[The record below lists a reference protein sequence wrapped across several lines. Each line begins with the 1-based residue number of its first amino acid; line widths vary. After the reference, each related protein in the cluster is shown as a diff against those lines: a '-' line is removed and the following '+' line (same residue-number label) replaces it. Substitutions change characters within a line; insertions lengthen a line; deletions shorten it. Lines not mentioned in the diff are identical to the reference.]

1 MEQRE
6 LVERARR
13 GDGNSFAALV
23 EPHLGDMLR
32 LARVIGGSANDAE
45 DIVQESLTR
54 VLRSLRRFDPDRPF
68 RPWLAT
74 VVANQARNWQRSGMR
89 RQRLTARIA
98 GLAELGP
105 RSTEDEAIA
114 NEDRASML
122 RLVSQLDAVDRE
134 VLGLR
139 FLLGLSE
146 RETADAMRCSLGTVK
161 SRTSRAL
168 ARLRANL
175 MTAQV
180 GQAAP
185 AAPAAT
191 AETTTSLG
199 DQP

>member
-6 LVERARR
+6 LVGRARR
-13 GDGNSFAALV
+13 GDGEAFAALV
-23 EPHLGDMLR
+23 QPHLADMLR
-32 LARVIGGSANDAE
+32 LARLIGGSANDAE

-74 VVANQARNWQRSGMR
+74 IVANQARNWQRSGIR

-98 GLAELGP
+98 NLAELGP
-105 RSTEDEAIA
+105 RPTDDVAIA
-114 NEDRASML
+114 HNEGASLVQFVTELERA
-122 RLVSQLDAVDRE
+122 DRE

-146 RETADAMRCSLGTVK
+146 RETAEALNFSLGTVK

-168 ARLRANL
+168 GRLRSNLAN
-175 MTAQV
+175 TNEFAP
-180 GQAAP
+180 QALGSP
-185 AAPAAT
+185 
-191 AETTTSLG
+191 G